1 MTPSQARGTLTR
13 AFSALP
19 RADKK
24 RLRWHLEQKTPIC
37 CGETAHLYADG
48 KGAG

>member
-1 MTPSQARGTLTR
+1 MTPRSSLSILTT

-19 RADKK
+19 RADKL
-24 RLRWHLEQKTPIC
+24 RLRWHLEKKTPIC
-37 CGETAHLYADG
+37 CGKDAEYFVNR